1 MTGCS
6 VDHNNVGLSISAY
19 SGTTFSGIVG
29 NRIANNSTYELQTSG
44 AGAVWVTNNYWGE
57 PTTTELANNL
67 RNLTKIYDSQDNASV
82 GQVLLKPYLA
92 TDPFAIPPTI
102 DPTTPADQVA
112 AQGGT
117 ATFTVTATSGAP
129 YSYQWRKGTGNLSG
143 QTNSYLTLN
152 PVQPTDAAA
161 NYNVIVANGNG
172 SVTSRWATLTVLLPP
187 IITSSPTNLTLLA
200 GSTAAFHVTATGSP
214 TLGYQWQK
222 GSVSLANSGR
232 ISGAFS
238 PDLLVSTI
246 QAADA
251 DLYRCVVFNSVGT
264 NTSGAA
270 TLTLLV
276 PPTIT
281 TNPASRVVSVGASTT
296 FSVSATGSALL
307 NYQWFFNG
315 SAINGATGSSYNLNN
330 AGATNVGQ
338 YTVTVWN
345 TAGTNTSTAAGLWL
359 NALKMYVGVN
369 VYGPVGANC
378 LVQYAT
384 NLTAP
389 VTWLTVQSVTIVTNP
404 TVIIDYG
411 SADKP
416 QRFYQT
422 VPQ

>member
-276 PPTIT
+276 LC
-281 TNPASRVVSVGASTT
+281 SRI
-296 FSVSATGSALL
+296 
-307 NYQWFFNG
+307 QW
-315 SAINGATGSSYNLNN
+315 T
-330 AGATNVGQ
+330 
-338 YTVTVWN
+338 
-345 TAGTNTSTAAGLWL
+345 
-359 NALKMYVGVN
+359 
-369 VYGPVGANC
+369 
-378 LVQYAT
+378 
-384 NLTAP
+384 
-389 VTWLTVQSVTIVTNP
+389 
-404 TVIIDYG
+404 
-411 SADKP
+411 
-416 QRFYQT
+416 
-422 VPQ
+422 